1 MVAPGEKE
9 TFRNMAQDGADIS
22 SPYAMPSGGWGIR
35 GWLSAIWTSFKSAI
49 DLISGAVNVVDYSH
63 HEMHSGSHYFIKT
76 FLVDTGGS
84 GSTSYFAFTTPSNGA
99 RVHAKALIAPDVDT
113 EINIYE
119 GSVVTGGTP
128 IDGVNNDRDS
138 SNVAGLVAV
147 TAPAHTTPGTAIWS
161 ARTGG
166 GRNPVGV
173 SPGFSYEIIAATD
186 TVYVFEIIKRTT
198 ADLVVDVDF
207 WWYEHTPKTA

>member
-1 MVAPGEKE
+1 MVAPGTKE
-9 TFRNMAQDGADIS
+9 TFRQMSQDGADIS
-22 SPYAMPSGGWGIR
+22 SPEAMPTGGWGIR

-49 DLISGAVNVVDYSH
+49 DLISGAVNVIDYSH

-84 GSTSYFAFTTPSNGA
+84 GSTSYFAFTTPNTSTRAHA
-99 RVHAKALIAPDVDT
+99 RALIAPDVDT
-113 EINIYE
+113 EVNIYE
-119 GSVVTGGTP
+119 GSVITGGTP
-128 IDGVNNDRDS
+128 VAGVNNDRES
-138 SNVAGLVAV
+138 SNVAGLISVA
-147 TAPAHTTPGTAIWS
+147 APAHTTPGALVWA

-166 GRNPVGV
+166 GKNPVGV
-173 SPGFSYEIIAATD
+173 SPGFNYEIIAATD

-198 ADLVVDVDF
+198 ADLVVDIDF